1 MTDDPYR
8 VLGVDP
14 SASADELAA
23 ARRRLARTLHPDV
36 GGDDEA
42 MRVVNAAYDE
52 AVARLLGPIPPTPEQ
67 SAPPPPS
74 APGWSPRS
82 APSSA
87 GATHEPL
94 FREQRHGGARRDTPS
109 FTIDVLPVD
118 AFEALLVVTSWV
130 GEVLDDEPPY
140 RLEVF
145 VRDPWQCWCRLDLV
159 PDAGATT
166 VSLTVAAP
174 EGLPTPDP
182 EDVRDLWVALLNQLG
197 GHPLDGAN

>member
-1 MTDDPYR
+1 LTDDPYR
-8 VLGVDP
+8 VLGVDAA
-14 SASADELAA
+14 ASAEELAA

-36 GGDDEA
+36 GGDDET

-52 AVARLLGPIPPTPEQ
+52 AVARLSAPSPPPGPPTEPPTPTT
-67 SAPPPPS
+67 AGPS
-74 APGWSPRS
+74 V
-82 APSSA
+82 
-87 GATHEPL
+87 
-94 FREQRHGGARRDTPS
+94 RERRHGGARRDTPS

-174 EGLPTPDP
+174 EGSPTPDP

-197 GHPLDGAN
+197 NHPPDGTS